1 MLEPSSFCTI
11 GDSPT
16 ERAKVQT
23 LTPHGKQGAPLS
35 QAVVWR
41 SADGE
46 LYRGRIDVDDRGLRL
61 AGTGPEGGLR
71 AVSIP
76 YDELAGIHIGRAEHE
91 RVNGLR
97 TLIVQSDKEGPIHLA
112 SLEGMGAIFEIGAL
126 LAELRAQNTALT
138 TSVAVVVP
146 LKAGRVEH
154 ARALVREGPP
164 FDPAVRFECHHVFV
178 SEREAVFVF
187 EGEDVKRAVE
197 QLARVPAVW
206 KAAAAWSECVE
217 GPPRIAEEGYA
228 WPCGD
233 DDVRP

>member
-1 MLEPSSFCTI
+1 M
-11 GDSPT
+11 
-16 ERAKVQT
+16 QT
-23 LTPHGKQGAPLS
+23 LTPNPKQPAPLS

-41 SADGE
+41 RPGGE

-61 AGTGPEGGLR
+61 AGAGPEGALS

-76 YDELAGIHIGRAEHE
+76 YDELAGIHIGRAERE

-97 TLIVQSDKEGPIHLA
+97 SLIVESEREDPIHLA
-112 SLEGMGAIFEIGAL
+112 SVERMSAIFEIGAL
-126 LAELRAQNTALT
+126 LVELRAQKTALT

-146 LKAGRVEH
+146 LKAGSVEN

-164 FDPAVRFECHHVFV
+164 FDPAVRFERHHVFV

-187 EGEDVKRAVE
+187 EGEDVKRAVD

-206 KAAAAWSECVE
+206 KAATAWSECLE
-217 GPPRIAEEGYA
+217 GPPRIAEEGYGWA
-228 WPCGD
+228 RSDEG
-233 DDVRP
+233 VGNRRR

>member
-1 MLEPSSFCTI
+1 MRARRFARTI
-11 GDSPT
+11 GELPRK
-16 ERAKVQT
+16 EVEVHT
-23 LTPHGKQGAPLS
+23 LMPNPKQAARLS

-41 SADGE
+41 SAGGE
-46 LYRGRIDVDDRGLRL
+46 LHRGRIDVDDRGLRL
-61 AGTGPEGGLR
+61 AGTGPDGDLS

-97 TLIVQSDKEGPIHLA
+97 SLIVQSDKEGPIHLA
-112 SLEGMGAIFEIGAL
+112 SVERMGAIFEIGAL
-126 LAELRAQNTALT
+126 LAELRAEKRALT

-146 LKAGRVEH
+146 LKAGSVES

-164 FDPAVRFECHHVFV
+164 FDLAVRFERHHVFV
-178 SEREAVFVF
+178 SEREAVFVY

-206 KAAAAWSECVE
+206 KAAAAWSECLE

-228 WPCGD
+228 WPSSD
-233 DDVRP
+233 YDVGQ